1 MERHLLHN
9 AQTRRWFRVLRGVGA
24 TVAAALT
31 FVLLGAQKE
40 PVKNPP
46 AKPPTFESDIVPIL
60 TKSTC
65 LGCHG
70 PSLKM
75 KELNLSTYQTA
86 LQGSESGPVIVPG
99 KPDDSRL
106 YHMVKEGLMPPG
118 GKIHLSDAELAT
130 IREWIESGAGSAT
143 AAHAEADLSNVTQD
157 DVIPI
162 MLLRCVACHGLRMQE
177 GGLDLH
183 TRESMLKGG
192 KSGPAMVLGKPDQS
206 LIVKMMR
213 SGEMPPKK
221 RLIVVGVKPATD
233 AETAKVA
240 RWIELG
246 APVGAEPPDVA
257 ATESDP
263 LVSDKDRSF
272 WSFQSPKPVE
282 PPAVKHA
289 DRVRNPI
296 DAFLLSNLESKDLSF
311 SPEADKLTLLRRI
324 YFDLIG
330 LPPEPAEIQAYMAD
344 KSPNA
349 YEKLVDRLLASPHYG
364 ERWGRYWL
372 DAAGYA
378 DSEGG
383 KLSADHPRPYAWRYR
398 DYVIQSFNADKPYDR
413 FLTEQIAGDELV
425 DYEHAPVVTK
435 QMMDNLI
442 ATGFLR
448 MAPDST
454 SEREVNFSDDR
465 LDVVA
470 DEIDVFSSTV
480 LGLTMKCAHCHSH
493 KYDPIPQRDY
503 YRLDAVLK
511 GAYDEHDWLQPLYI
525 PKTTVITTQTQGRM
539 LPYVEPGKTPYELA
553 EEARNREDHNAEI
566 DKQLAATKSAWD
578 EKIAPLKKKV
588 LDERLSKL
596 PKSLQEDLRAVAK
609 AAPEERT
616 EVQKYLAEKFGATLK
631 VSSDDLKAADPAYAK
646 EEEKHQTETLQLQA
660 KRIPEPKIQ
669 ALWDRGEPSPTY
681 ILRRGSP
688 SNFGPLV
695 QPGVPAVL
703 ITGLK
708 PYQVREP
715 WPGAHKT
722 GRRLAL
728 ANWLTQ
734 PNHPL
739 TARVMVNRI
748 WARHFGEGIVTT
760 LGNFGHTGAAPSNQA
775 LLDWLA
781 VEFVKQNWSIK
792 AMHRL
797 MMTSTAYRQ
806 SSAVTPALEKADP
819 DNQLVSRMPLRRMD
833 AEVLNDTILQVA
845 GRLDTRM
852 FGPADPVL
860 VREDGLVTPVELSTG
875 WRRGIY
881 VNQRRSKIPTMLDNF
896 DFPQLSPACLIR
908 TQSNVAPQALHL
920 LNNATIYGLSGDFAN
935 RIVKEAGSDLRH
947 QIEEAYWIAL
957 SRAPSAEEM
966 RVASDDL
973 LKLKQAAAKDVKGA
987 DAEHQA
993 LTAFCHT
1000 ILNSAAF
1007 LYID

>member
-1 MERHLLHN
+1 MLLN
-9 AQTRRWFRVLRGVGA
+9 AAARRRFRVTRGAGVIA
-24 TVAAALT
+24 VTAFSLL
-31 FVLLGAQKE
+31 LLGAQSE
-40 PVKNPP
+40 PVKSPP
-46 AKPPTFESDIVPIL
+46 GRQLTFESDIVPIL

-65 LGCHG
+65 FGCHG
-70 PSLKM
+70 PGLKM
-75 KELNLSTYQTA
+75 KDLNLTTYQSA
-86 LQGSESGPVIVPG
+86 LKGSESGPVIVPG
-99 KPDDSRL
+99 KPDESRL
-106 YHMVKEGLMPPG
+106 LHMVKEGLMPPG
-118 GKIHLSDAELAT
+118 GKIHLSEAELAT
-130 IREWIESGAGSAT
+130 IRDWIESGAKSASG
-143 AAHAEADLSNVTQD
+143 AHPEAELAKVTQD

-162 MLLRCVACHGLRMQE
+162 MLLRCTACHGLRRQE
-177 GGLDLH
+177 GGLDLR

-206 LIVKMMR
+206 LMVKMIR

-221 RLIVVGVKPATD
+221 RLIVVGVKPVTD
-233 AETAKVA
+233 AESAKIA
-240 RWIELG
+240 RWVELG
-246 APVGAEPPDVA
+246 APVVAEPPDLA

-272 WSFQSPKPVE
+272 WSFQPPKAAD
-282 PPAVKHA
+282 PPAVKHTGL
-289 DRVRNPI
+289 VRNPI
-296 DAFLLSNLESKDLSF
+296 DAFLLSKLEAKGLSF
-311 SPEADKLTLLRRI
+311 SPEADKLTLMRRV

-330 LPPEPAEIQAYMAD
+330 LPPQPDEIKAYLAD
-344 KSPNA
+344 KSPDA

-398 DYVIQSFNADKPYDR
+398 DYVIQSFNADKPYDQ

-425 DYEHAPVVTK
+425 DCEHASVVTK
-435 QMMDNLI
+435 QMMDDLI

-454 SEREVNFSDDR
+454 SEREVNFSVDR

-470 DEIDVFSSTV
+470 DEIDVLSSTV
-480 LGLTMKCAHCHSH
+480 MGLTMKCAHCHSH

-503 YRLDAVLK
+503 YRLDAILK

-525 PKTTVITTQTQGRM
+525 SKTTQIVTQTQGRL
-539 LPYVEPGKTPYELA
+539 LPYVEPGKTPFELA
-553 EEARNREDHNAEI
+553 EDARNREDHNALV
-566 DKQLAATKSAWD
+566 DKDLAAMKSAWD
-578 EKIAPLKKKV
+578 KKIDPLKKKV
-588 LDERLSKL
+588 LDERFSKL
-596 PKSLQEDLRAVAK
+596 PKSLQDDLRAVANTP
-609 AAPEERT
+609 AQERT
-616 EVQKYLAEKFGATLK
+616 VVQKYLAEKFGSTLK

-646 EEEKHQTETLQLQA
+646 EEEQHQSEMLLLQA
-660 KRIPEPKIQ
+660 QEIPDPKIQ

-681 ILRRGSP
+681 ILRRGSE
-688 SNFGPLV
+688 SNFGSLV

-703 ITGLK
+703 TVGLK
-708 PYQVREP
+708 PYQVKQP
-715 WPGAHKT
+715 WPEAHKT

-728 ANWLTQ
+728 AKWLIQ

-748 WARHFGEGIVTT
+748 WARHFGEGIVST
-760 LGNFGHTGAAPSNQA
+760 LGNFGHTGAAPTNQP

-781 VEFVKQNWSIK
+781 VQFVDEKWSIK

-806 SSAVTPALEKADP
+806 SSAVTPELERADP
-819 DNQLVSRMPLRRMD
+819 DNHLVSRMPLRRMD
-833 AEVLNDTILQVA
+833 AEVLNDAILQVA
-845 GRLDTRM
+845 GRLDSRM
-852 FGPADPVL
+852 YGPADPVL
-860 VREDGLVTPVELSTG
+860 VRSDGLVTPVELPSG

-896 DFPQLSPACLIR
+896 DFPQLSPACLSR
-908 TQSNVAPQALHL
+908 TQSNVAMQALHL
-920 LNNATIYGLSGDFAN
+920 LNNSTVYELSEDFAN
-935 RIVKEAGSDLRH
+935 RLEKEAGSDLRR
-947 QIEEAYWIAL
+947 QIDQAYWIAL
-957 SRAPSAEEM
+957 SRAPTAEEM

-973 LKLKQAAAKDVKGA
+973 VKMKQAAAKDAKNGS
-987 DAEHQA
+987 AEHEA

>member
-1 MERHLLHN
+1 MFLN
-9 AQTRRWFRVLRGVGA
+9 AEARQWFRVRRGVGA
-24 TVAAALT
+24 LAAPALG
-31 FVLLGAQKE
+31 FLLLGAESQ
-40 PVKNPP
+40 PVKRPP
-46 AKPPTFESDIVPIL
+46 SKPPTFEADIVPIL
-60 TKSTC
+60 TRSTC

-70 PSLKM
+70 SSLKM
-75 KELNLSTYQTA
+75 KQLNLSTYKTA
-86 LQGSESGPVIVPG
+86 LEGSESGPVIVPG

-118 GKIHLSDAELAT
+118 GKVHLSDAELAT

-143 AAHAEADLSNVTQD
+143 APHAEAELAKVTQD

-162 MLLRCVACHGLRMQE
+162 MLLRCVACHGARMQE
-177 GGLDLH
+177 GGLDLR

-192 KSGPAMVLGKPDQS
+192 KSGPAMVLGKPDES
-206 LIVKMMR
+206 LLLKMIR
-213 SGEMPPKK
+213 SGDMPPKK
-221 RLIVVGVKPATD
+221 RLIVVGVKPVAD
-233 AETAKVA
+233 AEAAKIA

-246 APVGAEPPDVA
+246 APVVAEPPDLA
-257 ATESDP
+257 ATEADP
-263 LVSDKDRSF
+263 LVSDKDRGF
-272 WSFQSPKPVE
+272 WSFQPPKATD
-282 PPAVKHA
+282 PPSVKHA

-296 DAFLLSNLESKDLSF
+296 DAFLLSQLEAKGLSF
-311 SPEADKLTLLRRI
+311 SPEADKLTLMRRV

-344 KSPNA
+344 KSPDA

-364 ERWGRYWL
+364 ERWARYWL

-413 FLTEQIAGDELV
+413 FLKEQIAGDELA
-425 DYEHAPVVTK
+425 DYEHAPAVTK

-553 EEARNREDHNAEI
+553 EDARNREDFNAEI
-566 DKQLAATKSAWD
+566 DRQLGLMKSAWD
-578 EKIAPLKKKV
+578 QKIGPLKKKV

-596 PKSLQEDLRAVAK
+596 PKSLQDDLRAVA
-609 AAPEERT
+609 AAKPEERT
-616 EVQKYLAEKFGATLK
+616 EVQKYLAEKFGSTLK
-631 VSSDDLKAADPAYAK
+631 VSSDDMKAADPAFAK
-646 EEEKHQTETLQLQA
+646 EEAKYQSETLLLQA
-660 KRIPEPKIQ
+660 KKIAEPKIQ

-681 ILRRGSP
+681 LLRRGSP

-695 QPGVPAVL
+695 QPGVPSVL
-703 ITGLK
+703 VTGLK
-708 PYQVREP
+708 PYEVREP

-728 ANWLTQ
+728 ANWLVQ

-739 TARVMVNRI
+739 TSRVMVNRI
-748 WARHFGEGIVTT
+748 WARHFGEGIVST
-760 LGNFGHTGAAPSNQA
+760 LGNFGHTGAAPTNQP

-781 VEFVKQNWSIK
+781 VKFVNENWSVK
-792 AMHRL
+792 AMQRL
-797 MMTSTAYRQ
+797 MMTSAAYRQ
-806 SSAVTPALEKADP
+806 SSAVTPALEQADP
-819 DNQLVSRMPLRRMD
+819 DNQLISRMPLRRMD

-860 VREDGLVTPVELSTG
+860 VREDGLVTPIELPTG

-896 DFPQLSPACLIR
+896 DFPQLSPACLTR
-908 TQSNVAPQALHL
+908 TKSNVAPQALHL
-920 LNNATIYGLSGDFAN
+920 LNNATIYGLAGDFAN
-935 RIVKEAGSDLRH
+935 RLEKEAGSDSRRE
-947 QIEEAYWIAL
+947 IEHAYWIAL
-957 SRAPSAEEM
+957 SRAPSPEEM
-966 RVASDDL
+966 RVATDDL
-973 LKLKQAAAKDVKGA
+973 LKLKQAAAKDAKG

-1000 ILNSAAF
+1000 IINSAAF
-1007 LYID
+1007 AYID

>member
-1 MERHLLHN
+1 MLLN
-9 AQTRRWFRVLRGVGA
+9 VDPGRGFRVRGGI
-24 TVAAALT
+24 VAVAGSLLG
-31 FVLLGAQKE
+31 VLLSAPPE
-40 PVKNPP
+40 NP
-46 AKPPTFESDIVPIL
+46 AKKLPSQPTTFENDVLPIL
-60 TKSTC
+60 TNRTC
-65 LGCHG
+65 LGCHR
-70 PSLKM
+70 PTLKT
-75 KELNLSTYQTA
+75 KDLNLGTYESA
-86 LQGSESGPVIVPG
+86 MHGSESGPVIVPG
-99 KPDDSRL
+99 NPDESRL

-118 GKIHLSDAELAT
+118 GKIHLTDDELAI
-130 IREWIESGAGSAT
+130 IRGWIENGAGSAS
-143 AAHAEADLSNVTQD
+143 APPAEAAPSNITQD
-157 DVIPI
+157 DIIPI
-162 MLLRCVACHGLRMQE
+162 MLLRCTVCHGLHLQDA
-177 GGLDLH
+177 GLDLR

-206 LIVKMMR
+206 LLVKMIR

-221 RLIVVGVKPATD
+221 RLIQVGVKPVAD
-233 AETAKVA
+233 AEAAKIA

-246 APVGAEPPDVA
+246 APVVAEPPDLA
-257 ATESDP
+257 ATASDP

-272 WSFQSPKPVE
+272 WSFQPPKAAN

-289 DRVRNPI
+289 ERVCNPI
-296 DAFLLSNLESKDLSF
+296 DAFLLSKLEQKGLSF
-311 SPEADKLTLLRRI
+311 SPEADKLTLMRRV

-330 LPPEPAEIQAYMAD
+330 LPPQPAEIQAYMAD
-344 KSPNA
+344 KSPDA
-349 YEKLVDRLLASPHYG
+349 YEKLVDHLLASPHYG

-398 DYVIQSFNADKPYDR
+398 DYVIQSFNEDKPYDR
-413 FLTEQIAGDELV
+413 FLLEQIAGDELV
-425 DYEHAPVVTK
+425 DYEHATAVTK
-435 QMMDNLI
+435 QMMDDLI

-470 DEIDVFSSTV
+470 DEIDIFSSTV

-525 PKTTVITTQTQGRM
+525 KKTTVITTQTQGRL
-539 LPYVEPGKTPYELA
+539 LPYIEPGKTPYELA
-553 EEARNREDHNAEI
+553 EDARNREDFNGEI
-566 DKQLAATKSAWD
+566 DRQLAAKKSAW
-578 EKIAPLKKKV
+578 EQKIDPLKKKV

-596 PKSLQEDLRAVAK
+596 PKSLQEDLRAVAATK
-609 AAPEERT
+609 PEDRT

-631 VSSDDLKAADPAYAK
+631 VSSDDLKAAGPAYAK
-646 EEEKHQTETLQLQA
+646 DEQLYQSA
-660 KRIPEPKIQ
+660 TILLEARKIPDPKIQ

-681 ILRRGSP
+681 VLRRGSP

-695 QPGVPAVL
+695 QPGVPSVL

-728 ANWLTQ
+728 ANWLIQ

-781 VEFVKQNWSIK
+781 VDFVKQKWSVK
-792 AMHRL
+792 AIQRL
-797 MMTSTAYRQ
+797 MMTSNAYRQ
-806 SSAVTPALEKADP
+806 SSAVTPELRKADS
-819 DNQLVSRMPLRRMD
+819 DNRLISRMPLKRME

-845 GRLDTRM
+845 GRLDARM
-852 FGPADPVL
+852 FGPPDPVV
-860 VREDGLVTPVELSTG
+860 VRDDGLVTPIQLPTG

-881 VNQRRSKIPTMLDNF
+881 VNQRRSEVPTMLDNF
-896 DFPQLSPACLIR
+896 DFPQLSPACLTR

-920 LNNATIYGLSGDFAN
+920 LNNATIYELSEDFAN
-935 RIVKEAGSDLRH
+935 RLENEAGSDVRR
-947 QIEEAYWIAL
+947 QVEQAYWLAL
-957 SRAPSAEEM
+957 SRAPTAEEM

-973 LKLKQAAAKDVKGA
+973 LKLKQAAAKDVKDA
-987 DAEHQA
+987 DAEHKA

>member
-1 MERHLLHN
+1 MFLN
-9 AQTRRWFRVLRGVGA
+9 AEARQWFRVRRGVGA
-24 TVAAALT
+24 IATLALG
-31 FVLLGAQKE
+31 FILLGAQS
-40 PVKNPP
+40 PP
-46 AKPPTFESDIVPIL
+46 AQKPPSKPPTFETDIVPIL

-75 KELNLSTYQTA
+75 KELNLSTYKTA

-118 GKIHLSDAELAT
+118 GKVHLSDGELAT

-143 AAHAEADLSNVTQD
+143 ASHAEAELSKVTQD

-162 MLLRCVACHGLRMQE
+162 MLLRCVACHGARMQE
-177 GGLDLH
+177 GGLDLR

-192 KSGPAMVLGKPDQS
+192 KSGPAMVLGKPDES
-206 LIVKMMR
+206 LLLKMIR
-213 SGEMPPKK
+213 SGDMPPKK
-221 RLIVVGVKPATD
+221 RLIVVGVKPVAD
-233 AETAKVA
+233 AEAAKIA

-246 APVGAEPPDVA
+246 APVVAEPPDVA
-257 ATESDP
+257 ATEADP

-272 WSFQSPKPVE
+272 WSFQPPKAAE

-296 DAFLLSNLESKDLSF
+296 DAFLLSKLEAKGLSF
-311 SPEADKLTLLRRI
+311 SPEADKITLMRRV

-344 KSPNA
+344 KSPDA

-398 DYVIQSFNADKPYDR
+398 DYVIQSFNADKSYDR

-425 DYEHAPVVTK
+425 DYEHASTVTK

-525 PKTTVITTQTQGRM
+525 PKTTVITNQTQGRM

-553 EEARNREDHNAEI
+553 EDARNREDFNAEI
-566 DKQLAATKSAWD
+566 DRQLGLMKSAW
-578 EKIAPLKKKV
+578 EQKIGPLKKKV
-588 LDERLSKL
+588 LDERLTQTAQIAPGRSPRGCRGEARRAHRSSEVSGRKVRRHFESFLRRSQGRRSGLRETRREVPERKL
-596 PKSLQEDLRAVAK
+596 PAAGQENCRSENPSAV
-609 AAPEERT
+609 
-616 EVQKYLAEKFGATLK
+616 
-631 VSSDDLKAADPAYAK
+631 
-646 EEEKHQTETLQLQA
+646 
-660 KRIPEPKIQ
+660 
-669 ALWDRGEPSPTY
+669 
-681 ILRRGSP
+681 
-688 SNFGPLV
+688 GPW
-695 QPGVPAVL
+695 
-703 ITGLK
+703 
-708 PYQVREP
+708 R
-715 WPGAHKT
+715 
-722 GRRLAL
+722 AL
-728 ANWLTQ
+728 ANLYIA
-734 PNHPL
+734 
-739 TARVMVNRI
+739 AR
-748 WARHFGEGIVTT
+748 
-760 LGNFGHTGAAPSNQA
+760 Q
-775 LLDWLA
+775 
-781 VEFVKQNWSIK
+781 
-792 AMHRL
+792 
-797 MMTSTAYRQ
+797 
-806 SSAVTPALEKADP
+806 
-819 DNQLVSRMPLRRMD
+819 
-833 AEVLNDTILQVA
+833 
-845 GRLDTRM
+845 
-852 FGPADPVL
+852 
-860 VREDGLVTPVELSTG
+860 PVELRAFGSAGCAGGAHHGSQALRGQATLAGRVQDRAAARAGELARPAESSTDLAG
-875 WRRGIY
+875 HGESHLGAAFRRRHRHYSRKFRPHRRGAHQSG
-881 VNQRRSKIPTMLDNF
+881 VAGLAGRG
-896 DFPQLSPACLIR
+896 IR
-908 TQSNVAPQALHL
+908 QA
-920 LNNATIYGLSGDFAN
+920 
-935 RIVKEAGSDLRH
+935 
-947 QIEEAYWIAL
+947 
-957 SRAPSAEEM
+957 
-966 RVASDDL
+966 
-973 LKLKQAAAKDVKGA
+973 KL
-987 DAEHQA
+987 EHQSHA
-993 LTAFCHT
+993 PPDDDFHRVPAKFCSDAG
-1000 ILNSAAF
+1000 IGAGRPR
-1007 LYID
+1007 

>member
-1 MERHLLHN
+1 MFLNAGTSKWFCVRRGIGAMAASALAVALLS
-9 AQTRRWFRVLRGVGA
+9 AQD
-24 TVAAALT
+24 
-31 FVLLGAQKE
+31 Q
-40 PVKNPP
+40 P
-46 AKPPTFESDIVPIL
+46 AKNSPSKPTFETDIVPIL

-75 KELNLSTYQTA
+75 KQLNLSTYESA
-86 LQGSESGPVIVPG
+86 LQGSESGAVIVPG

-118 GKIHLSDAELAT
+118 GKIHLSEADLNT
-130 IREWIESGAGSAT
+130 IRAWIESGATSASGP
-143 AAHAEADLSNVTQD
+143 HAEVALSKVTQD

-162 MLLRCVACHGLRMQE
+162 MLLRCTVCHGLRRQE
-177 GGLDLH
+177 GGLDLR
-183 TRESMLKGG
+183 TKESMLKGG
-192 KSGPAMVLGKPDQS
+192 KSGPAIVLGKPDQS
-206 LIVKMMR
+206 LLVKMIR

-221 RLIVVGVKPATD
+221 RLIQVGVKPATD
-233 AETAKVA
+233 DEIAKIA
-240 RWIELG
+240 RWIELD
-246 APVGAEPPDVA
+246 APVVAEPPDLA

-272 WSFQSPKPVE
+272 WSFQPPKAAD
-282 PPAVKHA
+282 PPAVQHA
-289 DRVRNPI
+289 NLVRNPI
-296 DAFLLSNLESKDLSF
+296 DAFLLSQLEAKRLSF
-311 SPEADKLTLLRRI
+311 SPEADKLTLMRRV

-330 LPPEPAEIQAYMAD
+330 LPPEPAEIQAYLAD
-344 KSPNA
+344 KSPGA

-383 KLSADHPRPYAWRYR
+383 KLSADHPRPHAWRYR
-398 DYVIQSFNADKPYDR
+398 DYVIQSFNDDKPYDR
-413 FLTEQIAGDELV
+413 FLTEQIAGDELM
-425 DYEHAPVVTK
+425 DYEHATVVTR

-448 MAPDST
+448 MGPDST
-454 SEREVNFSDDR
+454 SEREVNFADDR

-503 YRLDAVLK
+503 YRLDAVFK

-525 PKTTVITTQTQGRM
+525 PKTTVIVTQTQGRL

-553 EEARNREDHNAEI
+553 EDVRNREDFNAQI
-566 DKQLAATKSAWD
+566 DQQLATTKSAW
-578 EKIAPLKKKV
+578 EQKIGPLKTKII
-588 LDERLSKL
+588 DERLSKL
-596 PKSLQEDLRAVAK
+596 PKSLQDDLRAVVKTPA
-609 AAPEERT
+609 EERT
-616 EVQKYLAEKFGATLK
+616 EVQKYLAEKFDATLK
-631 VSSDDLKAADPAYAK
+631 VSSDDLKAADSAYAK
-646 EEEKHQTETLQLQA
+646 DEEKYQNQTLLLKA
-660 KRIPEPKIQ
+660 KQISDPKIQ

-688 SNFGPLV
+688 SSFGPLV
-695 QPGVPAVL
+695 QPGVPSVL
-703 ITGLK
+703 TTGLK
-708 PYQVREP
+708 PYEVQAP
-715 WPGAHKT
+715 WSGAHKT

-728 ANWLTQ
+728 AKWLIQ

-739 TARVMVNRI
+739 TSRVMVNRI

-760 LGNFGHTGAAPSNQA
+760 LGNFGHTGAAPSDQA

-792 AMHRL
+792 AMQRL

-806 SSAVTPALEKADP
+806 SSAVIPALETADP
-819 DNQLVSRMPLRRMD
+819 DNRLVSRMPLRRMD
-833 AEVLNDTILQVA
+833 AEVLNDAILEAA

-852 FGPADPVL
+852 FGPPDPVL
-860 VREDGLVTPVELSTG
+860 VRNDGLVTPIQLPTG
-875 WRRGIY
+875 WRRSIY
-881 VNQRRSKIPTMLDNF
+881 VTQRRSKIPTMLDNF
-896 DFPQLSPACLIR
+896 DFPQLSPACLTR
-908 TQSNVAPQALHL
+908 MQSNVAPQALHL
-920 LNNATIYGLSGDFAN
+920 LNNATIYELASDFAT
-935 RIVKEAGSDLRH
+935 RLEKEAGTDSRR
-947 QIEEAYWIAL
+947 QIEQAYWIAL
-957 SRAPSAEEM
+957 SRSPSAEEM
-966 RVASDDL
+966 RVASEDL
-973 LKLKQAAAKDVKGA
+973 AKLKQAAAKDVKGA
-987 DAEHQA
+987 SAEHEA

-1000 ILNSAAF
+1000 IFNSAAF

>member
-1 MERHLLHN
+1 
-9 AQTRRWFRVLRGVGA
+9 V
-24 TVAAALT
+24 
-31 FVLLGAQKE
+31 
-40 PVKNPP
+40 
-46 AKPPTFESDIVPIL
+46 TFENDVLPVL
-60 TKSTC
+60 KNRTC
-65 LGCHG
+65 LGCHNSTVKTKDLDLSAY
-70 PSLKM
+70 PSAM
-75 KELNLSTYQTA
+75 R
-86 LQGSESGPVIVPG
+86 GGESGAVVVPS
-99 KPDDSRL
+99 KVEESRL

-118 GKIHLSDAELAT
+118 GKIHLSDDELSI
-130 IREWIESGAGSAT
+130 IRGWIEQGAKSASDT
-143 AAHAEADLSNVTQD
+143 PSEPPLSKVTQD
-157 DVIPI
+157 DVVPI
-162 MLLRCVACHGLRMQE
+162 MLLRCTVCHGLRRQE
-177 GGLDLH
+177 AGLDLR

-192 KSGPAMVLGKPDQS
+192 KSGPAIVLGKPDES
-206 LIVKMMR
+206 LLVKRIR

-221 RLIVVGVKPATD
+221 RLIQVGVKPATQP
-233 AETAKVA
+233 EVEKIA

-246 APVGAEPPDVA
+246 APVDPEPSDLACTPN
-257 ATESDP
+257 DP
-263 LVSDKDRSF
+263 LVSEKDRNF
-272 WSFQSPKPVE
+272 WSFQAPKALD
-282 PPAVKHA
+282 PPAVQHA
-289 DRVRNPI
+289 DRISNPI
-296 DAFLLSNLESKDLSF
+296 DAFLLSKLEQKDLLF
-311 SPEADKLTLLRRI
+311 SPEADRLTLMRRV

-330 LPPEPAEIQAYMAD
+330 LPPQPSEIQAYLAD
-344 KSPNA
+344 KSPAA

-383 KLSADHPRPYAWRYR
+383 KLSADHPRPHAWRYR
-398 DYVIQSFNADKPYDR
+398 DYVIQSFNGDKPYDR
-413 FLTEQIAGDELV
+413 FLVEQIAGDELM
-425 DYEHAPVVTK
+425 DYEHASAVTK
-435 QMMDNLI
+435 PMMDNLV

-454 SEREVNFSDDR
+454 SEREVNFADDR

-503 YRLDAVLK
+503 YRLAAVFK

-525 PKTTVITTQTQGRM
+525 PKTTVITTQTQGRL

-553 EEARNREDHNAEI
+553 GEGRNREDFNAEI
-566 DKQLAATKSAWD
+566 DRQLAAVKATWE
-578 EKIAPLKKKV
+578 EKIGPLKKIV
-588 LDERLSKL
+588 LDERLAKL
-596 PKSLQEDLRAVAK
+596 PKSLQDDLRVVA
-609 AAPEERT
+609 ATAPDERS
-616 EVQKYLAEKFGATLK
+616 EVQKYLAEKFSATLK
-631 VSSDDLKAADPAYAK
+631 VSPIDLKAVDPSYAK
-646 EEEKHQTETLQLQA
+646 DEEKFESKTALLAA
-660 KRIPEPKIQ
+660 KKEADPKIQ

-688 SNFGPLV
+688 SSFGPRV
-695 QPGVPAVL
+695 EPGVPSAL
-703 ITGLK
+703 IAGLH
-708 PYQVREP
+708 PYEIKAP

-728 ANWLTQ
+728 ANWLIQ

-748 WARHFGEGIVTT
+748 WARHFGEGIVKS
-760 LGNFGHTGAAPSNQA
+760 LGNFGHTGTPPSNRE

-806 SSAVTPALEKADP
+806 SSAVTPLLKKADP

-833 AEVLNDTILQVA
+833 AEVLYDTMLAVA
-845 GRLDTRM
+845 GQLEPRM

-860 VREDGLVTPVELSTG
+860 VRDDGLVTPVKLETG
-875 WRRGIY
+875 WRRGIFI
-881 VNQRRSKIPTMLDNF
+881 NQRRSNLPTILDNF
-896 DFPQLSPACLIR
+896 DYPQMSPACLAR

-920 LNNATIYGLSGDFAN
+920 LNNATVYELAEDFAG
-935 RIVKEAGSDLRH
+935 RLEKEATSDANQ
-947 QIEEAYWIAL
+947 QIEQAYWIAL
-957 SRAPSAEEM
+957 SRAPSEEEK
-966 RVASDDL
+966 RVATEDL
-973 LKLKQAAAKDVKGA
+973 LKLKQAAAKHGGSEQA
-987 DAEHQA
+987 AHQA

-1000 ILNSAAF
+1000 MLNSAAF

>member
-1 MERHLLHN
+1 VLVNVDARKG
-9 AQTRRWFRVLRGVGA
+9 RRVWRGVA
-24 TVAAALT
+24 TFAACAMG
-31 FVLLGAQKE
+31 FVLLAAPGE
-40 PVKNPP
+40 PVKN
-46 AKPPTFESDIVPIL
+46 AQGKPPTFEADVVPIL

-70 PSLKM
+70 PNVKM
-75 KELNLSTYQTA
+75 KGLNLSTYQTA

-99 KPDDSRL
+99 KPDDSRF

-118 GKIHLSDAELAT
+118 GKVHLSDNELGI
-130 IREWIESGAGSAT
+130 IREWIESGARSASGPF
-143 AAHAEADLSNVTQD
+143 AEAATSNVTQD
-157 DVIPI
+157 DIIPI
-162 MLLRCVACHGLRMQE
+162 MLLRCAACHGLRRQE
-177 GGLDLH
+177 GGLDLR

-206 LIVKMMR
+206 LLVKMIR

-221 RLIVVGVKPATD
+221 RLIVVGVKPVAD
-233 AETAKVA
+233 AEAAKIA

-246 APVGAEPPDVA
+246 APVVAEPPDLA

-263 LVSDKDRSF
+263 LVSEKDRGF
-272 WSFQSPKPVE
+272 WSFQPPKAGD
-282 PPAVKHA
+282 PPAVNHT

-296 DAFLLSNLESKDLSF
+296 DAFLLNKLEQKSLSF
-311 SPEADKLTLLRRI
+311 SPEADKLTLMRRV

-330 LPPEPAEIQAYMAD
+330 LPPEPAEIQAYLAD
-344 KSPNA
+344 KSPDA

-398 DYVIQSFNADKPYDR
+398 DYVIQSFNEDKPYDR
-413 FLTEQIAGDELV
+413 FLLEQIAGDELV
-425 DYEHAPVVTK
+425 DYEHAPAVTK

-525 PKTTVITTQTQGRM
+525 PKTTVITTQTQGRL

-553 EEARNREDHNAEI
+553 EEARNREDFNGDI
-566 DKQLAATKSAWD
+566 DRQLAAMKSAWD
-578 EKIAPLKKKV
+578 QKIDPLKKKV
-588 LDERLSKL
+588 LDERFSKL
-596 PKSLQEDLRAVAK
+596 PKSLRDDLRAVAATK
-609 AAPEERT
+609 PDDRT

-646 EEEKHQTETLQLQA
+646 DEQNYRSEAILLEA
-660 KRIPEPKIQ
+660 KKIPDPKIQ
-669 ALWDRGEPSPTY
+669 ALFDRGEPSPTY

-695 QPGVPAVL
+695 QPGVPSVL

-708 PYQVREP
+708 PYRIREP

-728 ANWLTQ
+728 ANWLIQ

-760 LGNFGHTGAAPSNQA
+760 LGNFGHTGSEPSNQA

-781 VEFVKQNWSIK
+781 VDFVKHKWSIK

-797 MMTSTAYRQ
+797 MMTSNAYRQ
-806 SSAVTPALEKADP
+806 SSAVTPELEKADP
-819 DNQLVSRMPLRRMD
+819 ENRLVSRMPLKRMD

-845 GRLDTRM
+845 GRLDSRM
-852 FGPADPVL
+852 FGPSDPVL
-860 VREDGLVTPVELSTG
+860 VRDDGLVTPIQLPTG
-875 WRRGIY
+875 WRRSIY
-881 VNQRRSKIPTMLDNF
+881 VSQRRSRLPTMLDNF
-896 DFPQLSPACLIR
+896 DFPQLSPACLTR
-908 TQSNVAPQALHL
+908 TQSNVAPQALHM
-920 LNNATIYGLSGDFAN
+920 LNNATIYELAEDFAS
-935 RIVKEAGSDLRH
+935 RLEKEADSDLRH
-947 QIEEAYWIAL
+947 QVEQTYWIAL
-957 SRAPSAEEM
+957 SRAPTAEEM
-966 RVASDDL
+966 RVAGDDL
-973 LKLKQAAAKDVKGA
+973 LKLKQAAAKDAKGP
-987 DAEHQA
+987 DAEHKA

>member
-1 MERHLLHN
+1 M
-9 AQTRRWFRVLRGVGA
+9 
-24 TVAAALT
+24 VAAALA
-31 FVLLGAQKE
+31 FVLLGAQDQ
-40 PVKNPP
+40 PAKNFPS
-46 AKPPTFESDIVPIL
+46 KPPTFETDIVPIL
-60 TKSTC
+60 AKSTC

-75 KELNLSTYQTA
+75 KQLNLSTYETA

-118 GKIHLSDAELAT
+118 GKIHLSDADLGT
-130 IREWIESGAGSAT
+130 IRAWIESGARSASES
-143 AAHAEADLSNVTQD
+143 HAEAALSNVTQD

-162 MLLRCVACHGLRMQE
+162 MLLRCTACHGLRRQE
-177 GGLDLH
+177 GGLDLR
-183 TRESMLKGG
+183 TKESMLKGG
-192 KSGPAMVLGKPDQS
+192 KSGPAIVLGKPDQS
-206 LIVKMMR
+206 LLVKMIR
-213 SGEMPPKK
+213 SGDMPPKK
-221 RLIVVGVKPATD
+221 RLIQVGVKPVTD
-233 AETAKVA
+233 DEAAKIA

-246 APVGAEPPDVA
+246 APVVAEPPDLA

-263 LVSDKDRSF
+263 LVSDKDRNF
-272 WSFQSPKPVE
+272 WSFQPPKAVA

-289 DRVRNPI
+289 DLVRNPI
-296 DAFLLSNLESKDLSF
+296 DAFLLTNLEAKGLSF
-311 SPEADKLTLLRRI
+311 SPEADKLTLMRRA

-344 KSPNA
+344 KSSDA

-398 DYVIQSFNADKPYDR
+398 DYVIQSFNEDKPYDR
-413 FLTEQIAGDELV
+413 FLTEQIAGDELM
-425 DYEHAPVVTK
+425 DYEHATVVTK
-435 QMMDNLI
+435 QMMDTLI

-448 MAPDST
+448 MGPDST
-454 SEREVNFSDDR
+454 SEREVNFADDR

-480 LGLTMKCAHCHSH
+480 LGLTIKCAHCHSH

-503 YRLDAVLK
+503 YRLDAVFK

-525 PKTTVITTQTQGRM
+525 PKTTVIVTQTQGRL

-553 EEARNREDHNAEI
+553 EDARNREDFNAQI
-566 DKQLAATKSAWD
+566 DQQLAAMKSAW
-578 EKIAPLKKKV
+578 ERKIDPLKKKII
-588 LDERLSKL
+588 DERLSKL

-609 AAPEERT
+609 TSPEERT
-616 EVQKYLAEKFGATLK
+616 EVQKYLAEKFDATLK

-646 EEEKHQTETLQLQA
+646 DEEKYQSETLLLKA
-660 KRIPEPKIQ
+660 KQIPDPKIQ
-669 ALWDRGEPSPTY
+669 ALWDRDEPSPTY

-688 SNFGPLV
+688 SNFGPMV
-695 QPGVPAVL
+695 QPGIPSVL
-703 ITGLK
+703 ISGLK
-708 PYQVREP
+708 PYEVQAP

-728 ANWLTQ
+728 AKWLIQ

-739 TARVMVNRI
+739 TSRIMVNRI
-748 WARHFGEGIVTT
+748 WARHFGAGIVTT
-760 LGNFGHTGAAPSNQA
+760 LGNFGHTGAPPSNQA

-792 AMHRL
+792 AMQRL

-806 SSAVTPALEKADP
+806 SSAVTPALEQGDP
-819 DNQLVSRMPLRRMD
+819 DDRLVSRMPLRRMD

-860 VREDGLVTPVELSTG
+860 VRNDGLVTPIQLLTG
-875 WRRGIY
+875 WRRSIY
-881 VNQRRSKIPTMLDNF
+881 VTQRRSKIPTMLDNF
-896 DFPQLSPACLIR
+896 DFPQLSPACLTR

-920 LNNATIYGLSGDFAN
+920 LNNATIYELAADFAT
-935 RIVKEAGSDLRH
+935 RLEKEAGTDSRR
-947 QIEEAYWIAL
+947 QIEQAYWIAL
-957 SRAPSAEEM
+957 SRPPNAEEM
-966 RVASDDL
+966 RVASEDL
-973 LKLKQAAAKDVKGA
+973 AKLKQAAAKDVKGA
-987 DAEHQA
+987 GAEHEA

-1000 ILNSAAF
+1000 TFNSAAF

>member
-1 MERHLLHN
+1 VNTEP
-9 AQTRRWFRVLRGVGA
+9 RRWFLVRRCAG
-24 TVAAALT
+24 ALT
-31 FVLLGAQKE
+31 ASAIGLALLGAQNASQPKS
-40 PVKNPP
+40 P
-46 AKPPTFESDIVPIL
+46 AKRTFETDIVPIL
-60 TKSTC
+60 TKNTC
-65 LGCHG
+65 LGCH
-70 PSLKM
+70 SSSMKM
-75 KELNLSTYQTA
+75 KELNLSTYQTV
-86 LQGSESGPVIVPG
+86 LQGSESGPVVVPG

-118 GKIHLSDAELAT
+118 GKVHLSDAELNT
-130 IREWIESGAGSAT
+130 IREWIEAGAGSAT
-143 AAHAEADLSNVTQD
+143 APQSKTESGSVTQD

-162 MLLRCVACHGLRMQE
+162 MLLRCTACHGLRMQE
-177 GGLDLH
+177 GGLDLR

-192 KSGPAMVLGKPDQS
+192 KSGPAMVLGKPDES

-246 APVGAEPPDVA
+246 APVVAEPSELAGTDA
-257 ATESDP
+257 DP
-263 LVSDKDRSF
+263 LVSDKDRNF
-272 WSFQSPKPVE
+272 WSFQPPKPVA
-282 PPAVKHA
+282 PPVVKHA
-289 DRVRNPI
+289 DCVRNPI
-296 DAFLLSNLESKDLSF
+296 DAFLLSHLEAKGLSF
-311 SPEADKLTLLRRI
+311 STEADKLTLMRRV
-324 YFDLIG
+324 YFDVIG
-330 LPPEPAEIQAYMAD
+330 LAPEPAEIQAYMAD
-344 KSPNA
+344 KSPGA

-398 DYVIQSFNADKPYDR
+398 DYVIQSLNADKPYDR
-413 FLTEQIAGDELV
+413 FLTEQIAGDELL
-425 DYEHAPVVTK
+425 DYEHATVVTK

-454 SEREVNFSDDR
+454 SEREVNFDDDR

-470 DEIDVFSSTV
+470 DEIDVLSSTV
-480 LGLTMKCAHCHSH
+480 MGLTMKCAHCHSH

-525 PKTTVITTQTQGRM
+525 SKTTQIVTETQGRL
-539 LPYVEPGKTPYELA
+539 LPFVDPGKTPFELA
-553 EEARNREDHNAEI
+553 EEARNREDHNADI
-566 DKQLAATKSAWD
+566 DKELAALKSAWD
-578 EKIAPLKKKV
+578 EKIGPLKKKV
-588 LDERLSKL
+588 LDERLNKL
-596 PKSLQEDLRAVAK
+596 PKSLQDDLRAVAK
-609 AAPEERT
+609 VAPEERT
-616 EVQKYLAEKFGATLK
+616 EVQKYLAEKFGTTLK
-631 VSSDDLKAADPAYAK
+631 VSSDDLKAVDPAYAK
-646 EEEKHQTETLQLQA
+646 QEEKHQSQMLLLEAQ
-660 KRIPEPKIQ
+660 KISDPKIQ

-695 QPGVPAVL
+695 EPGVPAVL
-703 ITGLK
+703 VKGLQ
-708 PYQVREP
+708 PYEVKAP

-728 ANWLTQ
+728 ANWLVQ

-739 TARVMVNRI
+739 TARVMVNRL
-748 WARHFGEGIVTT
+748 WANHFGEGIVST
-760 LGNFGHTGAAPSNQA
+760 LGNFGHTGAAPSNQP

-781 VEFVKQNWSIK
+781 VEFVKQNWSLK

-797 MMTSTAYRQ
+797 MLTSTAYRQ

-819 DNQLVSRMPLRRMD
+819 DNRLVSRMPLRRMD
-833 AEVLNDTILQVA
+833 AEVLNDTILEVA

-860 VREDGLVTPVELSTG
+860 VREDGLVTPVELPTG

-881 VNQRRSKIPTMLDNF
+881 VNQRRSKVPTMLDNF
-896 DFPQLSPACLIR
+896 DFPQLSPACLSR

-920 LNNATIYGLSGDFAN
+920 LNNATIYGLAGDFAA
-935 RIVKEAGSDLRH
+935 RLLKEAGSDTRR
-947 QIEEAYWIAL
+947 QIETAYWMAL
-957 SRAPSAEEM
+957 SRPPSAEEM
-966 RVASDDL
+966 RAASDDL
-973 LKLKQAAAKDVKGA
+973 TKLKQEAVKDAKGA
-987 DAEHQA
+987 IAEHEA

-1000 ILNSAAF
+1000 IFNSAAF
-1007 LYID
+1007 LYVD